1 MGIVINDSPISSWIV
16 LTGFMCSGKSTVAPI
31 IASTLG
37 LICVDLDEEIEH
49 NSEVK
54 IASLIER
61 GIDYFRAEELK
72 AFNLLSSR
80 YQNNKLVLSL
90 GGGALLNS
98 QILEEISTIPYSFY
112 LSASQ
117 SILSQR
123 LKASDRPLWN
133 ENFSDLMDE
142 RIQGYQQ
149 MRYTINTNFLTPE
162 AIAKEIVLIVNS
174 EQSYR

>member
-1 MGIVINDSPISSWIV
+1 MSSWIV

-31 IASTLG
+31 IARAFG
-37 LICVDLDEEIEH
+37 LFCVDLDEEIEQ
-49 NSEVK
+49 NSGVK

-61 GIDYFRAEELK
+61 GIDYFRAEELT

-80 YQNNKLVLSL
+80 YQNSKLVLSL

-98 QILEEISTIPYSFY
+98 QILGNISTIPYSFY

-117 SILSQR
+117 SILTQR
-123 LKASDRPLWN
+123 LRASDRPLWN

-142 RIQGYQQ
+142 RVQGYQQ
-149 MRYTINTNFLTPE
+149 MRYTINTDSLSPE
-162 AIAKEIVLIVNS
+162 AIAEEIVLIVKS
-174 EQSYR
+174 EQSHR